1 MSLKRWA
8 ALLKEAT
15 TSMQLQKEK
24 QAYNALN
31 DLENEMDNNIQ
42 QGTWFE

>member
-1 MSLKRWA
+1 
-8 ALLKEAT
+8 
-15 TSMQLQKEK
+15 MQLQKEK